1 MEGVSGV
8 EQQVGVDGV
17 GEARNGGVVAHGRA
31 ALTGEP
37 IATVRV
43 VGMDDG
49 NAARLHRQGGRWAQ
63 ERTRSERDDKR
74 RQRTDSPLSNVGHA
88 IDSFVNLRRRPTP
101 DG

>member
-17 GEARNGGVVAHGRA
+17 GEARNGGVVAHRRA

-43 VGMDDG
+43 VGVDDG
-49 NAARLHRQGGRWAQ
+49 NTARLHRQRGRRAQ
-63 ERTRSERDDKR
+63 ERARCERDDKC
-74 RQRTDSPLSNVGHA
+74 RQRTDSPLSNIGHA
-88 IDSFVNLRRRPTP
+88 IDSFVNLRRGPTP